1 MKTTWKLERIDW
13 HKHGLCWRW
22 SRITKKVYYSGN
34 QVQISWGRIAFV
46 FERREWI
53 HCENASAMTR
63 PGETSTNENDAQ

>member
-1 MKTTWKLERIDW
+1 MKMKWKMERIDW

-22 SRITKKVYYSGN
+22 SRITKRVFYSGN

-53 HCENASAMTR
+53 HCENVLAQT
-63 PGETSTNENDAQ
+63 PPTETPSTEHDEN

>member
-53 HCENASAMTR
+53 HCENVDAMAR
-63 PGETSTNENDAQ
+63 RRS